1 MFYSKNKW
9 RKLSTQPHCSYP
21 NTILTAKFDQLN
33 GVCCAQTENAD
44 TRQSGIDVLCSTV
57 EPVVPRAPNES
68 VQNGNGSGNDNSYR
82 LHTTHNNQLNG
93 SQGDFRFIQ
102 FELN

>member
-1 MFYSKNKW
+1 M
-9 RKLSTQPHCSYP
+9 
-21 NTILTAKFDQLN
+21 
-33 GVCCAQTENAD
+33 
-44 TRQSGIDVLCSTV
+44 
-57 EPVVPRAPNES
+57 PRAPNES
-68 VQNGNGSGNDNSYR
+68 VQNENGSGNDNSYR